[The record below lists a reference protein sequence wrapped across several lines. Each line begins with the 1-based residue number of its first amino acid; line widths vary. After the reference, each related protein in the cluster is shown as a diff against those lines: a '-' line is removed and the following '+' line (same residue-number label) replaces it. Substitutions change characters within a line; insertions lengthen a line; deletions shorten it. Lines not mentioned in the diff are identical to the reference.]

1 MKLIYA
7 IMRDAASEPIGAA
20 LSKQGLN
27 VTRLTSTGGFL
38 RQGNVTLLIGVED
51 NQVQK
56 VMDLLKKYNPSDESF
71 PSNIT
76 VFVLDL
82 PHYLR
87 VK

>member
-7 IMRDAASEPIGAA
+7 IMRDAASEAVNA
-20 LSKQGLN
+20 SLSNQGFN

-51 NQVQK
+51 IQVSE
-56 VMDLLKKYNPSDESF
+56 VMSILKEFKPQEEVI

-76 VFVLDL
+76 VLVLDL
-82 PHYLR
+82 PYHLKVR
-87 VK
+87 